1 MGSGEVFSITEDPL
15 TSPGAAEEDEDD
27 EWQDVEISEE
37 WGPQTPM
44 TPLDND
50 EIDED
55 TIHPAQ
61 QQQRFAVA
69 AVRSIIYHSP
79 YPDIGFLE
87 IFSSNMKMQLSE
99 NMGKN
104 HQRCVGILGL
114 GSLFWGSPFE

>member
-61 QQQRFAVA
+61 QQQQRFAVA

-79 YPDIGFLE
+79 TLILV
-87 IFSSNMKMQLSE
+87 FSKFF
-99 NMGKN
+99 
-104 HQRCVGILGL
+104 HQI
-114 GSLFWGSPFE
+114 

>member
-1 MGSGEVFSITEDPL
+1 MSKCEEKQLFQGAPSTPCCDVPFVKILPSSQVGSGEVFSITEDPL

-79 YPDIGFLE
+79 TLILV
-87 IFSSNMKMQLSE
+87 FSKFF
-99 NMGKN
+99 
-104 HQRCVGILGL
+104 HQI
-114 GSLFWGSPFE
+114 

>member
-69 AVRSIIYHSP
+69 AVRYLSFIIP
-79 YPDIGFLE
+79 LP
-87 IFSSNMKMQLSE
+87 
-99 NMGKN
+99 
-104 HQRCVGILGL
+104 
-114 GSLFWGSPFE
+114 